1 MYWVEVDIKLFECV
15 CDVFF
20 FLDLNI
26 VDFCLKFKYKLFIKI
41 FRNVFDL

>member
-1 MYWVEVDIKLFECV
+1 MYWVEVDIKLFERCLR
-15 CDVFF
+15 CIF

-26 VDFCLKFKYKLFIKI
+26 VDFCLKFKYKSFIKI